1 MTTIGVVKTTWQGT
15 SGGPGLSQLCF
26 ARRDNG
32 DPTASDAQA
41 AVNAVRAFWNSIAG
55 YIPNEV
61 ILTVLPTVDGF
72 TVLSTN
78 NDLHSSVVAAT
89 APTVVVGTDT
99 GVYSMAS
106 GLKVN
111 LHTNDIK
118 NGRRVRGAFYVV
130 PAGQTAYSNA
140 GTIIPACS
148 TAVNG
153 AGATLISAFNAAS
166 LDVVVWS
173 RWNKVRHPERLSSY
187 SIVDSLKCNDKTAVL
202 RGRRD

>member
-1 MTTIGVVKTTWQGT
+1 MTTVGVVKTSWQGT
-15 SGGPGLSQLCF
+15 SGGPGLSQICF
-26 ARRDNG
+26 TTRDN
-32 DPTASDAQA
+32 SDFNQAQA
-41 AVNAVRAFWNSIAG
+41 QTAVNAVRTFWAAIAS
-55 YIPNEV
+55 YLPNEI

-89 APTVVVGTDT
+89 PPAVVVGTDT

-118 NGRRVRGAFYVV
+118 YGRRVRGAFYVV

-140 GTIIPACS
+140 GTIIPACT
-148 TAVNG
+148 TAINN
-153 AGATLISAFNAAS
+153 AGAAMISSMNSAS
-166 LDVVVWS
+166 LDLVVWS
-173 RWNKVRHPERLSSY
+173 RWNKLKHPERLSGY
-187 SIVDSLKCNDKTAVL
+187 SVVDSVKCNDKTAVL